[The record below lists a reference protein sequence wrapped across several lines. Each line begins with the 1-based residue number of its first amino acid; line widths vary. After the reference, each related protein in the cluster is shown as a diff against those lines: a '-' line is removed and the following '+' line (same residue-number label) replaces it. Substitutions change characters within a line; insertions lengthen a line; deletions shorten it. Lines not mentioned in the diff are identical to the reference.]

1 MEKIIHGDLI
11 DIYGV
16 GVLITG
22 ESAVG
27 KSETALDLV
36 QRGHR
41 LTADDAVL
49 LRKINDK
56 VVGAAPPLTRH
67 LMEIRGI
74 GIIDIRELYGVGA
87 LKLEQDVDLI
97 VELEDWVADKDY
109 TPKNETMYEN
119 ILGVNIPKLTIPIKP
134 GRNIP
139 SILEVAASNFR
150 LRHLGY
156 NAMEELQRRIKEEKK

>member
-1 MEKIIHGDLI
+1 MEKIIHGDLV
-11 DIYGV
+11 DIFGV

-22 ESAVG
+22 DSAIG
-27 KSETALDLV
+27 KSETALDLI

-41 LTADDAVL
+41 LTADDAVVL
-49 LRKINDK
+49 MKKDGKI
-56 VVGAAPPLTRH
+56 VGTAPPLTRH

-74 GIIDIRELYGVGA
+74 GIIDIRALYGVAA

-97 VELEDWVADKDY
+97 VRLEEWIPDKDY
-109 TPKNETMYEN
+109 GPAEEKQYETIFDIN
-119 ILGVNIPKLTIPIKP
+119 IEKLTIPIRH

-150 LRHLGY
+150 LCHLGY
-156 NAMEELQRRIKEEKK
+156 DAMKELKRRLKDE